1 MLNRECP
8 KGFHTLIDVDFYQL
22 KYVPSV
28 VHSGKVLLPP
38 SMVLWIYFRYSEH
51 ATEILK
57 NHGYIK
63 SLNPSSSG
71 AVSLPI
77 NFIIRHE
84 EYLNEQEHFQEII
97 DKIKLIFS
105 DELQVILFAKSD
117 DDRISK
123 LAELILTCFKTENAK
138 YIET

>member
-1 MLNRECP
+1 M
-8 KGFHTLIDVDFYQL
+8 IDVDFYQL
-22 KYVPSV
+22 KCVPSV
-28 VHSGKVLLPP
+28 VHSGKVLIPP
-38 SMVLWIYFRYSEH
+38 SLVLWIYFRYSEH

-84 EYLNEQEHFQEII
+84 EYLNEQEYFQEII

-105 DELQVILFAKSD
+105 DELQAILFAKSD